1 MSFSK
6 AEQLLQLATLAS
18 SRRQGVTLDDISETF
33 SVSHRTAQ
41 RMARALETQFPDVE
55 THDGDDGRK
64 RWRLARAEL
73 RDLITISAEELAAM
87 GLAATHFERTG
98 MTGEAKALRSLE
110 DKVMSLI
117 PRTRAR
123 IEPDYEAILA
133 AQGFVA
139 RPGPK
144 PRIDQAVQGSLIEAI
159 KACRLVNIKYQSNYA
174 SKATLRKVAP
184 LGFLSGMRRYLVAQD
199 PSSRRGPTI
208 KTYRADAISAV
219 EICNEFF
226 TRPIDFDLQKF
237 AHKAFGVFQRDEEIT
252 DIVWRFHP
260 QAAEQ
265 ARSYLF
271 HPDQTEEIDQDGSLV
286 IKFRASGFLEM
297 AWYLYQWGDKVAV
310 IEPPE
315 LRELIRDHQRND
327 FVALP

>member
-73 RDLITISAEELAAM
+73 RDLITISAEEVAAM

-144 PRIDQAVQGSLIEAI
+144 PRIDQPVQGSLIEAI
-159 KACRLVNIKYQSNYA
+159 KACRLVNSPQTKHLLPCGSRIESRCK
-174 SKATLRKVAP
+174 
-184 LGFLSGMRRYLVAQD
+184 LVPPD
-199 PSSRRGPTI
+199 
-208 KTYRADAISAV
+208 DHIS
-219 EICNEFF
+219 
-226 TRPIDFDLQKF
+226 P
-237 AHKAFGVFQRDEEIT
+237 
-252 DIVWRFHP
+252 
-260 QAAEQ
+260 
-265 ARSYLF
+265 
-271 HPDQTEEIDQDGSLV
+271 
-286 IKFRASGFLEM
+286 
-297 AWYLYQWGDKVAV
+297 
-310 IEPPE
+310 
-315 LRELIRDHQRND
+315 
-327 FVALP
+327 

>member
-18 SRRQGVTLDDISETF
+18 SRRLGVTLEDISETF

-64 RWRLARAEL
+64 RWRLARAQL
-73 RDLITISAEELAAM
+73 RDLITISPEELAAM

-144 PRIDQAVQGSLIEAI
+144 PRIDEAVQGSLILDTSLTTHRKLPFEKLRHWGFCPACGAI
-159 KACRLVNIKYQSNYA
+159 WLLKILQAG
-174 SKATLRKVAP
+174 VAP
-184 LGFLSGMRRYLVAQD
+184 
-199 PSSRRGPTI
+199 P
-208 KTYRADAISAV
+208 
-219 EICNEFF
+219 
-226 TRPIDFDLQKF
+226 
-237 AHKAFGVFQRDEEIT
+237 
-252 DIVWRFHP
+252 
-260 QAAEQ
+260 
-265 ARSYLF
+265 
-271 HPDQTEEIDQDGSLV
+271 
-286 IKFRASGFLEM
+286 
-297 AWYLYQWGDKVAV
+297 
-310 IEPPE
+310 
-315 LRELIRDHQRND
+315 
-327 FVALP
+327 